1 MKNVLQII
9 IGSLVLLLGACGGG
23 SSSSTA
29 STSSSSITASYPEGV
44 SGSSPTAVADASSTT
59 ITASADMPPHRKFTD
74 WLDALSR
81 SISERNGSQFLRTLQ
96 AALPFGQAIAAPTKI
111 PEGRLIAAYIS
122 EIAAGTKT
130 PTIANMGFESF
141 FKSYTR
147 ADCFGP
153 QVSYAAHDNWSAVGE
168 AMGGMAAA
176 GNLPSGDVG
185 IWLSRNGDQTT
196 GRPCSAAQLDALINP
211 IKQRINGSMMLSARM
226 RALAIAAG
234 GLPASGATVD
244 VTTGMDTLYQALLP
258 TATTG
263 SVSSATVSNASGV
276 YTYTYIALATGSSK
290 NKKIVI
296 QMVHDGTSTNYTGRL
311 TFAST
316 GGDSC
321 TQANGSASGVK
332 TSVGTVRYIKV
343 SSTETRLSARSSNVC
358 VAGTRDNVTS
368 TFSNYVALTAD
379 NEIDPAVIET
389 ANVKGWT
396 QEGSGFNRYA
406 ATYDPSTLVGNY
418 KYAWQAGIGD
428 DRSRMFAM
436 VVTRDSTT
444 EELSAKA
451 FFGFSGAMTDTTTG
465 STNLKGMICNWAGP
479 GNSHTPGNNFQYQ
492 SIKLS
497 ATATDWDLASG
508 TASNKITYAP
518 TVSCSSTST
527 MRFDVNSDST
537 LGATEGNSVTNNLDV
552 IDTSKTVQETIE
564 ARGFVN
570 PVLY

>member
-1 MKNVLQII
+1 
-9 IGSLVLLLGACGGG
+9 
-23 SSSSTA
+23 
-29 STSSSSITASYPEGV
+29 
-44 SGSSPTAVADASSTT
+44 
-59 ITASADMPPHRKFTD
+59 
-74 WLDALSR
+74 
-81 SISERNGSQFLRTLQ
+81 
-96 AALPFGQAIAAPTKI
+96 
-111 PEGRLIAAYIS
+111 
-122 EIAAGTKT
+122 
-130 PTIANMGFESF
+130 
-141 FKSYTR
+141 
-147 ADCFGP
+147 
-153 QVSYAAHDNWSAVGE
+153 
-168 AMGGMAAA
+168 
-176 GNLPSGDVG
+176 
-185 IWLSRNGDQTT
+185 
-196 GRPCSAAQLDALINP
+196 LDALINP

-311 TFAST
+311 TFATT

-451 FFGFSGAMTDTTTG
+451 FFGFSGAMTDTSTG

-518 TVSCSSTST
+518 TVSCSSTAT

>member
-1 MKNVLQII
+1 MKAVLQLI
-9 IGSLVLLLGACGGG
+9 IGSFVLLLGACGGG
-23 SSSSTA
+23 SSDSTA
-29 STSSSSITASYPEGV
+29 STSTSITASYPEGV
-44 SGSSPTAVADASSTT
+44 SGSSPTAVADSSSTT
-59 ITASADMPPHRKFTD
+59 ITASADMPLHRKFTD
-74 WLDALSR
+74 WLDALTGA
-81 SISERNGSQFLRTLQ
+81 ISERNGAQFLRTLQ
-96 AALPFGQAIAAPTKI
+96 AALPFGHAIAAPTKI

-153 QVSYAAHDNWSAVGE
+153 QVSYAAHDNWTSGT
-168 AMGGMAAA
+168 GQS

-196 GRPCSAAQLDALINP
+196 GRPCSAAQLDALVNP

-244 VTTGMDTLYQALLP
+244 VTTGMETLYQALLP

-276 YTYTYIALATGSSK
+276 YTYTYIAVATGSSK

-316 GGDSC
+316 GGESC
-321 TQANGSASGVK
+321 TQANGGASGVK
-332 TSVGTVRYIKV
+332 TSVGSVRYIKV

-368 TFSNYVALTAD
+368 TFSSYVALTTD
-379 NEIDPAVIET
+379 NEVDPSVIET

-406 ATYDPSTLVGNY
+406 ATYDPSTLAGNY

-428 DRSRMFAM
+428 DKSRMFAM
-436 VVTRDSTT
+436 VVTRNSTT

-508 TASNKITYAP
+508 AASDKITYAP
-518 TVSCSSTST
+518 TVSCSSTAT

-564 ARGFVN
+564 ARGFVS